1 MSEDLD
7 NPVWAA
13 LTGPHRHLGLVGA
26 RAAFYDADIAPFAG
40 LRDFESA
47 AFDQLA
53 AMATPN
59 AVFAFC
65 TAQQLT
71 LPKGWTKLQGDILAQ
86 MLCADPPVPP
96 HGADEFV
103 DLAAEDVP
111 AMLALA
117 DETKPGPFSAGTIRL
132 GHYIGVRDS
141 SLNKL
146 AAMAG
151 QRLRTK
157 DAIEISAVCTTESHR
172 GRGLAGRLMLTL
184 ANEAQTASM
193 LSFLHVRTSNIG
205 AISLYEKLGFQHRAT
220 MHLTIAST
228 PRD

>member
-1 MSEDLD
+1 
-7 NPVWAA
+7 
-13 LTGPHRHLGLVGA
+13 
-26 RAAFYDADIAPFAG
+26 
-40 LRDFESA
+40 
-47 AFDQLA
+47 
-53 AMATPN
+53 MATPG
-59 AVFAFC
+59 ATFAFC
-65 TAQQLT
+65 TAEQLS
-71 LPKGWTKLQGDILAQ
+71 LPKGWTYLQGDTLAQ
-86 MLCADPPVPP
+86 MICVDPPVPP
-96 HGADEFV
+96 AGADEFV

-111 AMLALA
+111 AMLELA

-132 GHYIGVRDS
+132 GYYIGVRDS

-172 GRGLAGRLMLTL
+172 GRGLAGGLMLTL

-205 AISLYEKLGFQHRAT
+205 AIRLYEKLGFQRRAT